1 MSENKKAILVVSF
14 GTSHEDTRIKTID
27 AIVKEIKDAH
37 PECSIYEAWTSGMI
51 IRKVGKAGY
60 HVMTVS
66 QAMEQITKDGITH
79 LVVQPTHVIN
89 GIENDQMKKD
99 VLAWNGQLEEIRF
112 GTPLLTSEMDSFF
125 VIDTLMDEIGELEEK
140 TALVFM
146 GHGTTHYANTIY
158 AALDYQFKDKGH
170 PNVFV
175 GTVEAY
181 PSMETLQ
188 KHLKEGG
195 YKKLILTPFMIVA
208 GDHAK
213 NDMASEDKDSWRSQ
227 LEASGYEVSCL
238 LKGLG
243 EYKGVRQ
250 LFLEHISQAKRED

>member
-1 MSENKKAILVVSF
+1 MINSKEAILVVSF
-14 GTSHEDTRIKTID
+14 GTSHEDTRKKTID
-27 AIVKEIKDAH
+27 AIVNEVRTAH

-60 HVMTVS
+60 HMMTVS
-66 QAMEQITKDGITH
+66 EAMEQIVKDGVTS
-79 LVVQPTHVIN
+79 LTVQPTHVIN

-99 VLAWNGQLEEIRF
+99 VMAFQEQLEEIRF
-112 GTPLLTSEMDSFF
+112 GTPLLTCEQDSFY
-125 VIDTLMDEIGELEEK
+125 VIDTLMEEFGPLEEK

-158 AALDYQFKDKGH
+158 AALDYQFKDKGY

-195 YKKLILTPFMIVA
+195 YEKLILAPFMIVA

-213 NDMASEDKDSWRSQ
+213 NDMASDDKESWRSQ
-227 LEASGYEVSCL
+227 LEGAGYEVSCL

-243 EYKGVRQ
+243 DYKGVRR
-250 LFLEHISQAKRED
+250 LFLKHIDQAEKEG